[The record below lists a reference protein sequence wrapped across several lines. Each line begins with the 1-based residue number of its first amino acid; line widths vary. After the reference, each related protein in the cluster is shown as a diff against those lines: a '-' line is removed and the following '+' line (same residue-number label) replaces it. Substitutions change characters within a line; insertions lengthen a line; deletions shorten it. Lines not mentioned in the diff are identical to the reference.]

1 MTKRERE
8 RERENSCKRENETR
22 TETWKGKT
30 TEARPTPPHPE
41 LHSQLFSNEK
51 NKQSLKKKP
60 QGCYR
65 GEQKKSRR
73 EFRDWEKERKKSTSV
88 CVGGGKKKTEPN
100 LSVSLPSVGAR
111 PRPFLPAFPPPPS
124 GHRVLLRLPVLGEV
138 RLERVDVAL
147 EAQGRERP
155 EQVVAVDRLAL
166 LALALVGRLSGFVF
180 FSRFLVAFFIGC
192 RCELQG
198 QGSSGGWVGG

>member
-73 EFRDWEKERKKSTSV
+73 EFRDWEKERKKSKEKIIITYITIYRLL
-88 CVGGGKKKTEPN
+88 KKLYSN
-100 LSVSLPSVGAR
+100 SNSNSN
-111 PRPFLPAFPPPPS
+111 
-124 GHRVLLRLPVLGEV
+124 
-138 RLERVDVAL
+138 
-147 EAQGRERP
+147 
-155 EQVVAVDRLAL
+155 
-166 LALALVGRLSGFVF
+166 
-180 FSRFLVAFFIGC
+180 I
-192 RCELQG
+192 
-198 QGSSGGWVGG
+198 